1 MSTQSM
7 APTDRSAPA
16 ALGALAG
23 VRAVFA
29 LEMKQRVRSRGWYI
43 LLGVWFAVIGLVAM
57 LTALNASVAQG
68 PAGPVL
74 YELIVGFV
82 LFFGLLLAPALS
94 ANAVNGDRAAG
105 TLAILQV
112 TLLKP
117 GQILAGKWLASWVAS
132 LGFLVASLPFLA
144 WGLALGGVRPLSAA
158 VAVVMLA
165 LELGVVC
172 AIGVGVSALASR
184 PLFSIVVTYMLVALL
199 GLGTLIGFGLSLTL
213 VRGTV
218 SANYPTYQSYSELTP
233 STEIDLGYVCEGA
246 ISNVPA
252 VHTDRVTWF
261 LAANPFVIVADA
273 IPHGAEDPDRSMY
286 EPTGVMQGIS
296 SAVRLA
302 QAGPEYSQPCV
313 NGEAQVAAPDTL
325 PIWPLGLAV
334 QLALAAVLL
343 AFGRR
348 RLVTPVRRL
357 AAGTRIA

>member
-1 MSTQSM
+1 MSTQSTAA
-7 APTDRSAPA
+7 APGPAQLRPLSGIRS
-16 ALGALAG
+16 
-23 VRAVFA
+23 VFA
-29 LEMKQRVRSRGWYI
+29 LEIKQRVRSRGWYI
-43 LLGVWFAVIGLVAM
+43 LLAVWFVVIGLVAA
-57 LTALNASVAQG
+57 LTAANASASDG
-68 PAGPVL
+68 PTGPVL

-112 TLLKP
+112 TLLTP

-132 LGFLVASLPFLA
+132 LGFLVASLPFLI
-144 WGLALGGVRPLSAA
+144 WGLALGGVRPLSAV

-165 LELGVVC
+165 VELGIVC
-172 AIGVGVSALASR
+172 AIGLGVSAIANR

-213 VRGTV
+213 VQGTV
-218 SANYPTYQSYSELTP
+218 KANYPTYQADAPLTSDP
-233 STEIDLGYVCEGA
+233 DPGPGYTCEGPM
-246 ISNVPA
+246 VDTPV
-252 VHTDRVTWF
+252 VHTERVAWF

-273 IPHGAEDPDRSMY
+273 IPHEEADPDPYNYS
-286 EPTGVMQGIS
+286 PTGVMQGIS
-296 SAVRLA
+296 STVRLA
-302 QAGPEYSQPCV
+302 QAGPEYTQPCV
-313 NGEAQVAAPDTL
+313 NGEVQPATPDTF
-325 PIWPLGLAV
+325 PIWPLGLVV